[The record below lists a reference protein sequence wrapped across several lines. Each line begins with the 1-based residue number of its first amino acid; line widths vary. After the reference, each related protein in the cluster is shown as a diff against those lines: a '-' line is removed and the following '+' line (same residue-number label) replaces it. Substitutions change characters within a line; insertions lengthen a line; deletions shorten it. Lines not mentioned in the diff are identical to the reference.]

1 MNDLAKWVWI
11 ILLAIL
17 FAGPYVFLLIGIDVV
32 VFLLILWLKPE
43 WIEKI

>member
-1 MNDLAKWVWI
+1 MNEIAKWAWI

-17 FAGPYVFLLIGIDVV
+17 FAGPYVFLVIGIDVV

-43 WIEKI
+43 WIEKL

>member
-1 MNDLAKWVWI
+1 MNDLAKWAWL

-17 FAGPYVFLLIGIDVV
+17 FAGPYVFLLIAVDVV